1 MLTIVP
7 AAAVKVA
14 DLAPAATVTEAGV
27 VSSALLLDKETVA
40 PPVAAGLF
48 KATVH
53 VLVAPEDRLLG
64 LQTNEERT
72 ATGASR
78 FTVAFWETP
87 FMVAVSDA
95 VRLIA
100 IVPAVAV

>member
-1 MLTIVP
+1 LLTIVP

-53 VLVAPEDRLLG
+53 VLVAPEAMLVG
-64 LQTNEERT
+64 LQAKYER
-72 ATGASR
+72 ADGPMR
-78 FTVAFWETP
+78 FSVAVLETP
-87 FMVAVSDA
+87 LSEAVTEAD
-95 VRLIA
+95 
-100 IVPAVAV
+100 